1 MMEDESQ
8 QSFHSQTAKPLLALA
23 PFPVWVAMRVFG
35 LVGSAIMLWW
45 ILRLF
50 SFAVAG
56 TPRPSYWIL
65 IIGVVT
71 GTSSK
76 HMNSWEID
84 LPDFW
89 DGLGSR
95 LASKFCPSCGQ
106 SVFDKMPA
114 RGFELE
120 AARHSFWPAR
130 ICHGCGNDLSR
141 SGAPDRASDGG

>member
-1 MMEDESQ
+1 MTDGDRQ
-8 QSFHSQTAKPLLALA
+8 QSFQSQTPKPNLGLA
-23 PFPVWVAMRVFG
+23 PFPVWIAMRVFG
-35 LVGSAIMLWW
+35 LIGSAIMIWW

-65 IIGVVT
+65 IIGVAT

-76 HMNSWEID
+76 RMNSWEID

-95 LASKFCPSCGQ
+95 LTSKFCTDCGQ

-130 ICHGCGNDLSR
+130 ICHGCGEDLSK
-141 SGAPDRASDGG
+141 SIAADSA